1 MRGNFVLAV
10 RTWCW
15 KCYFK
20 TTKLF
25 VTNFSFERSKQNPVC
40 CPWDISDTFC
50 SRLLL
55 VGPWEIDVPAGF
67 AVPCELNNSV
77 ILLPEQ
83 VARFCA
89 AGSSHASRVCRPSLP
104 LVPGAKRCKCTHG
117 NLTVGHSAQV
127 HSSAPFLGPRV
138 QPHTLW
144 HSVLLLL
151 LPLRA
156 WSAGRHL
163 PSALLALC
171 VWHGHLQLCCAPVL
185 PDGLLLA

>member
-151 LPLRA
+151 LPLCA
-156 WSAGRHL
+156 WSTGRHL

>member
-25 VTNFSFERSKQNPVC
+25 VTNFSFERSKQNRVC

-104 LVPGAKRCKCTHG
+104 LVPGAKRCCQSCWQLIFLIFSEVAQLIFLNIAGIHSSGCCFLMHSHIVRLICNITKVDLA
-117 NLTVGHSAQV
+117 NLTWNNN
-127 HSSAPFLGPRV
+127 F
-138 QPHTLW
+138 
-144 HSVLLLL
+144 
-151 LPLRA
+151 
-156 WSAGRHL
+156 GRWEAYC
-163 PSALLALC
+163 SKI
-171 VWHGHLQLCCAPVL
+171 GSKTE
-185 PDGLLLA
+185 